1 MKSPELKPEMIEPR
15 DAKITTALAKKIFR
29 AYVTQTKALY
39 PEEISEHVSYLS
51 EEIRQHE
58 EMLREEVRSARESFG
73 EEVAELRRE
82 LAALKRK
89 LQRVSSPAEEGEM
102 ASEIEEAEEE
112 LRSTNKYIVMTYAKE
127 TFKVSY
133 AFDAS

>member
-1 MKSPELKPEMIEPR
+1 
-15 DAKITTALAKKIFR
+15 
-29 AYVTQTKALY
+29 
-39 PEEISEHVSYLS
+39 
-51 EEIRQHE
+51 
-58 EMLREEVRSARESFG
+58 MLREEVRSARESFG

-112 LRSTNKYIVMTYAKE
+112 LRSTNKYIVKAEAELAAFKE
-127 TFKVSY
+127 DKRVFVVDY
-133 AFDAS
+133 INRQFQR